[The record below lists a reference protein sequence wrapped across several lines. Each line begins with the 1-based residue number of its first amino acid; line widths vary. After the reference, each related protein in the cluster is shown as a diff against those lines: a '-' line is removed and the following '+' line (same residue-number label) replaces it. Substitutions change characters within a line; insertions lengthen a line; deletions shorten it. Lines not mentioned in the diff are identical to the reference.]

1 MSDEYATE
9 KPPVYPVK
17 IANARIKQI
26 YRCDFH
32 ALNCIHSPE
41 FWKSRYVI
49 VVSRNNL
56 QRGLV
61 TIVPCTTAPNNAD
74 NKWAVP
80 ITNHFNDK
88 KVWAVCNALT
98 SVSTSRLLPP
108 KMNGIPIVPQAE
120 FDLIVEKIYS
130 FLPDKTK

>member
-1 MSDEYATE
+1 MSDEYTAE

-17 IANARIKQI
+17 IAQARIKQI

-56 QRGLV
+56 HRGLV
-61 TIVPCTTAPNNAD
+61 IIIPISTAVTNEN

-108 KMNGIPIVPQAE
+108 KMNGIPTVPQAE
-120 FDLIVEKIYS
+120 FDLIVDKI
-130 FLPDKTK
+130 FELLPNKKT